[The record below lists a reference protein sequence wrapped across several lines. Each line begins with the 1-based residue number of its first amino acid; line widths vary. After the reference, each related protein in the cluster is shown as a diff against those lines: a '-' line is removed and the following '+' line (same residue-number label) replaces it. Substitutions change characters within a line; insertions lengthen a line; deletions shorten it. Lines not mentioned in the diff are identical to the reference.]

1 MPTIHQ
7 TIEESLFPY
16 LLGIYA
22 IDFDRLSVRNYGF
35 QPPGMLDPNRAR
47 SGYSKNGVVDAG
59 VDREDPQGLHT
70 VGSAPEKTSIL
81 MGKIMPF
88 SEPIE
93 DSERSAFQLGHR
105 IKRSITDWS
114 RCEAIGIQIG
124 EVRFAFSEDQDK
136 NTASSIKSKWWV
148 LRWQFD
154 LVGYFDV

>member
-7 TIEESLFPY
+7 TIENSLFPY

-35 QPPGMLDPNRAR
+35 QPPGMLDPNRPR
-47 SGYSKNGVVDAG
+47 SGYNLNGVVDSDSSA
-59 VDREDPQGLHT
+59 EPFGLHT
-70 VGSAPEKTSIL
+70 AGESKESVSVL
-81 MGKIMPF
+81 VGKIMPF
-88 SEPIE
+88 SEPIVG
-93 DSERSAFQLGHR
+93 SQQAAFQLGHK

-114 RCEAIGIQIG
+114 RCEAIGI
-124 EVRFAFSEDQDK
+124 ETARVRFAFSEDQDK